1 MRRGFLVA
9 LGAVI
14 VLAVLVFAWWLPT
27 YRETELQNQIASIEA
42 MEDLAAKKEAA
53 LGFLLDNQMAER
65 EVLLRALD
73 AATEVHS
80 DSEDKEPLIQLFQDL
95 YDQDLTPWLHYRVM
109 ARLDRGLMELGTPE
123 SVARAEGV
131 ARDILDVDDAPM
143 ETYHWIVYFH
153 QASDLADPELTVDVA
168 LAAVNAIDRDEYGMW
183 PQMLSMAYTKLV
195 GSVHEDDGLEAAVA
209 LAEALA
215 GQTDNPSALAALNAA
230 VFRAAVEEDEDTAVA
245 AAQAIAELDGLTS
258 SDPSNGIAYDMAER
272 GLAPEVAIA
281 LGMQALE
288 HAASRYDSTMVL
300 DTVGWAYY
308 AAGDFEE
315 AAGYLR
321 AAVRLMDETPTY
333 DNETIQHL
341 LAAYDGGAMVDEAI
355 DFLVRVVAKSV
366 DEDDPARARLS
377 ELLVRR
383 DGSDEAIAAM
393 IAEHRYDGT
402 EPAPAFNLESR
413 TGEMVSLEG
422 LKGDILVVCFWS
434 YG

>member
-1 MRRGFLVA
+1 VRKGFLISLGVVVILAIVA
-9 LGAVI
+9 S
-14 VLAVLVFAWWLPT
+14 AWWLPA
-27 YRETELQNQIASIEA
+27 YRESKLQNQIASIEA

-53 LGFLLDNQMAER
+53 LGFLLGNQMADR
-65 EVLLRALD
+65 RVLLRALD
-73 AATEVHS
+73 AATDVHR
-80 DSEDKEPLIQLFQDL
+80 DSEDKEPLIELFQNL
-95 YDQDLTPWLHYRVM
+95 YEQDLTPWLHYRVM
-109 ARLDRGLMELGTPE
+109 ARLDRGLMELGTAE
-123 SVARAEGV
+123 SVARAEEV
-131 ARDILDVDDAPM
+131 AREILDVDDAPM

-168 LAAVNAIDRDEYGMW
+168 LAAWNAIDRDEYGMW
-183 PQMLSMAYTKLV
+183 PQMLNMAYTRLV
-195 GSVHEDDGLEAAVA
+195 GSVHEDEGLAAAVT
-209 LAEALA
+209 LAETLA
-215 GQTDNPSALAALNAA
+215 GRTDNPSALAALNAA
-230 VFRAAVEEDEDTAVA
+230 VFRAAIEEDEDTAVA
-245 AAQAIAELDGLTS
+245 AAQAIAELEGLTS
-258 SDPSNGIAYDMAER
+258 SDPMNGIAYDMAER

-281 LGMQALE
+281 LGRQALE

-315 AAGYLR
+315 ASGYLR

-333 DNETIQHL
+333 HNETIQHL

-355 DFLVRVVAKSV
+355 DFLALVVAKSV

-377 ELLVRR
+377 ELLVGR

-393 IAEHRYDGT
+393 ITEHRYDGT
-402 EPAPAFNLESR
+402 EQAPSFNLESR